1 MMQYTNRNLY
11 KIVEQ
16 IAEKEIE
23 RNPVEFIRRE
33 SFQVGTA
40 GGGNNEEFFSF
51 EDDDGKLAGVAEM
64 AADEEEENEYHEEE
78 NAVD

>member
-16 IAEKEIE
+16 IAVEEIE

-33 SFQVGTA
+33 SFQVGA
-40 GGGNNEEFFSF
+40 PGASNEEFFSF
-51 EDDDGKLAGVAEM
+51 ESDKPIEVVKEE
-64 AADEEEENEYHEEE
+64 DEENENEYHS
-78 NAVD
+78 